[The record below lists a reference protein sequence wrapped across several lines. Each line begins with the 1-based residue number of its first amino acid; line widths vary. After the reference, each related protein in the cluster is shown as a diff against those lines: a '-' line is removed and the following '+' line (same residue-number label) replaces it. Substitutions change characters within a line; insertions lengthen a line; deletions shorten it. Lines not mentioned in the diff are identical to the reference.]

1 MSIDFGRAPRGDP
14 RMPHVSEKYFG
25 VIFIAGQVTQLLT
38 WGRGRVMGLT
48 EVRPR
53 RFDRRAPFSLCTSA
67 LEVPQIVQVHIPG
80 SDICC

>member
-25 VIFIAGQVTQLLT
+25 VIFIAGQAVQLLA

-53 RFDRRAPFSLCTSA
+53 RFDRCALIPAFCTSSVA
-67 LEVPQIVQVHIPG
+67 LKY
-80 SDICC
+80 